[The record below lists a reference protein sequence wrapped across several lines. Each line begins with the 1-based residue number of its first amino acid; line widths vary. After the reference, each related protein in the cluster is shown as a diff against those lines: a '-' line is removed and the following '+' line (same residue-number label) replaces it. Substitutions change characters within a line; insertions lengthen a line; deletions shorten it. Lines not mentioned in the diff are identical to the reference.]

1 MNLAR
6 MYVVAGVTGLLCYT
20 FYNAVPFNALTDT
33 LNDIMPFAFTAMT
46 FLGIGALA
54 TGRKS

>member
-20 FYNAVPFNALTDT
+20 FYNAVPYSTLANALNSI
-33 LNDIMPFAFTAMT
+33 LPFAFTAMT

-54 TGRKS
+54 TGRK

>member
-20 FYNAVPFNALTDT
+20 FYNSLPWSALTET
-33 LNDIMPFAFTAMT
+33 ANSIMPYAFTAMT

-54 TGRKS
+54 TGRK

>member
-6 MYVVAGVTGLLCYT
+6 TYVVAGVTGLLCYT
-20 FYNAVPFNALTDT
+20 FYNGMPVNALTST
-33 LNDIMPFAFTAMT
+33 LNGIMPFAFTAMT

-54 TGRKS
+54 TGRK

>member
-20 FYNAVPFNALTDT
+20 FYNSVPHNALTST
-33 LNDIMPFAFTAMT
+33 LNNIMPFAFTAMT

-54 TGRKS
+54 TGRK

>member
-20 FYNAVPFNALTDT
+20 FYNSVPVNALTST

-54 TGRKS
+54 TGRK

>member
-20 FYNAVPFNALTDT
+20 FYNGMPANALTST
-33 LNDIMPFAFTAMT
+33 LNSIMPFAFTAMT

-54 TGRKS
+54 TGRK

>member
-20 FYNAVPFNALTDT
+20 FYNSLPINALTST
-33 LNDIMPFAFTAMT
+33 LHSIMPYAFTAMT

-54 TGRKS
+54 TGRK

>member
-20 FYNAVPFNALTDT
+20 FYNEVPHTTLTNT
-33 LNDIMPFAFTAMT
+33 LNSIMPFAFTAMT

-54 TGRKS
+54 TGRK